1 MFCLKSCSPIEALL
15 CIVLSSVS
23 SAFHVTYCL
32 IGLLYHSIFWK
43 KLNFLKVGSID
54 STMESAFNEGEIKV
68 HYRKFIE
75 PNLINFKRAIKSLRI
90 RLMYKDTRMVVLFR
104 VFSQMCKHICFA

>member
-32 IGLLYHSIFWK
+32 IGLLYRSIFWK
-43 KLNFLKVGSID
+43 NLNFLKVASVE
-54 STMESAFNEGEIKV
+54 STMESAFNEGEIKL
-68 HYRKFIE
+68 H
-75 PNLINFKRAIKSLRI
+75 
-90 RLMYKDTRMVVLFR
+90 
-104 VFSQMCKHICFA
+104 